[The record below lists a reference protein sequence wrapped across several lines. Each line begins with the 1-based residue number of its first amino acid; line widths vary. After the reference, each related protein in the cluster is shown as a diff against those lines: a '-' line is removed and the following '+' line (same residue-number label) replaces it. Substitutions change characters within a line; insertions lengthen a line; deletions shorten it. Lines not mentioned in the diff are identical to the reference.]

1 MKNEGST
8 EVQIF
13 EFQTFDS
20 LQNEDVRTRSNSQT
34 LYLTSL
40 SLIVQF
46 LFSLHRIAAFLLTTV
61 IANRRIKDKRII
73 TLVNMSTIMVWR
85 DILLII
91 VSPLVGLT
99 RLTCI
104 TYLYLQCSAK
114 RSGGR
119 YELCNKTCSTCDSS
133 CAQPLP
139 SSIQSR
145 QEMSLNEDFI
155 GQNLEKQSWFPTNL
169 FLKSQNIC

>member
-73 TLVNMSTIMVWR
+73 TLVNMSTIMVWG
-85 DILLII
+85 DILLIV
-91 VSPLVGLT
+91 VSPLSWPHKT
-99 RLTCI
+99 NMY
-104 TYLYLQCSAK
+104 YLYLQCSAQ

-119 YELCNKTCSTCDSS
+119 YELCNETCSTCDSS
-133 CAQPLP
+133 CP
-139 SSIQSR
+139 
-145 QEMSLNEDFI
+145 
-155 GQNLEKQSWFPTNL
+155 KCPTITINYPVQVGDVI
-169 FLKSQNIC
+169 K